1 MVPQLIIA
9 AVIFVV
15 LIFVVA
21 RLIRV
26 GCRLLVFLFYF
37 ALLAVAASL
46 LYSLL
51 QGTDVMRGFG
61 Q

>member
-1 MVPQLIIA
+1 MTELILA
-9 AVIFVV
+9 AGLFLG

-21 RLIRV
+21 RLLRV

-37 ALLAVAASL
+37 ALLVAVASL

-51 QGTDVMRGFG
+51 QGTQIMQELGR
-61 Q
+61 